1 MTANRNFTQIMRFHS
16 DQPEELVRLAAEWD
30 NLHAMDDIVG
40 YMGQHVLADRENPGE
55 YLIVAEFGVVDPD
68 ISAADEAMKN
78 NERPITQ
85 EWHDKLLAVIDGEPE
100 YREYDEL
107 YRTG

>member
-1 MTANRNFTQIMRFHS
+1 MKNLNFTQIMRVHS
-16 DQPEELVRLAAEWD
+16 DDPDELVALAAEWD
-30 NLHAMDDIVG
+30 NQHAMDDIVG
-40 YMGQHVLADRENPGE
+40 YMGSHVLADRENPGE
-55 YLIVAEFGVVDPD
+55 YLIVAEFGIVDPD

-85 EWHDKLLAVIDGEPE
+85 DWHKKLLATINGEPE
-100 YREYDEL
+100 YREYDEI